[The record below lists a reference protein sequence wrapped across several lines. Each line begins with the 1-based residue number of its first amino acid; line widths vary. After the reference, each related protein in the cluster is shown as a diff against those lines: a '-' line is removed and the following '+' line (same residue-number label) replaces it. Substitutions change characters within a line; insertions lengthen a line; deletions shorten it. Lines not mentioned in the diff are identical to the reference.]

1 MEIKKNIQSQFLA
14 ALAMVDQAVDRCPDD
29 LWNGQAYQNAVWQV
43 AYHALFYTHLYL
55 QPSADVFIPWA
66 KARREYEQMEKRD
79 DPYSKADIIEYLG
92 FCREQVR
99 LQVDAL
105 DLEGPSGFHWI
116 PMDKLGLQFY
126 NLRHLQH
133 HVGELCER
141 LGVTRNIEIDWIG
154 QFEE

>member
-1 MEIKKNIQSQFLA
+1 MEIKKDVKSQFLA
-14 ALAMVDQAVDRCPDD
+14 ALAMLSQAVDQCPDD
-29 LWNGQAYQNAVWQV
+29 LWNSPAYQNAVWQV

-55 QPSADVFIPWA
+55 QPSADVFVPWV
-66 KARREYEQMEKRD
+66 KARWEYEQMEKRD
-79 DPYSKADIIEYLG
+79 DPYSKSDIGEYLEY
-92 FCREQVR
+92 CREQVK

-116 PMDKLGLQFY
+116 PTDKLGLHLY

-141 LGVTRNIEIDWIG
+141 LGVARAIGVDWVG
-154 QFEE
+154 LVE